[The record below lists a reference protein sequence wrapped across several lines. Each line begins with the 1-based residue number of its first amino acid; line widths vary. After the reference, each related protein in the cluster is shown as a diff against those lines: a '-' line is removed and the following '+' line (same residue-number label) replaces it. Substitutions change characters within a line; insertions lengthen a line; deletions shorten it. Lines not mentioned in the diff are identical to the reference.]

1 MGEYQRHPSWFMATL
16 SKRFNMTEKGQQ
28 KPKTRQTARRQQS
41 TPNRRIIQRGLIAQ
55 ISTALFQ
62 PITFFETLAPMRQ
75 TRQWLWIGFIILA
88 LAGFSAV
95 QQSTSQPATSPTTP
109 EPIAPVGDPF
119 SGGGNFGGG
128 IDLGVP
134 PPIDNT
140 GGTPTTDSTQTVN
153 NWTIALIEATRL
165 VIMWGALSIMLIV
178 VPMFK
183 GRPPQIGE
191 NIQVAIYATLPMAVM
206 FALQLVFMAAGGQI
220 GKAGL
225 SGLVDEL
232 PAYQTSDPF
241 LRSLILSG
249 ATQTTLFM
257 LWSLLMIYFG
267 GRFLLRG
274 HRIVVMLVIVA
285 WVALLIITP
294 VVTGAIKADMP
305 NIDAPSGE
313 MMPDMGDFSEMPPSD
328 IEGIINPFDE
338 MPSDMLF
345 DITPETELT
354 IEAQM
359 MPHSTSE
366 IEMTPEGMTP

>member
-1 MGEYQRHPSWFMATL
+1 
-16 SKRFNMTEKGQQ
+16 MTEKGQQ